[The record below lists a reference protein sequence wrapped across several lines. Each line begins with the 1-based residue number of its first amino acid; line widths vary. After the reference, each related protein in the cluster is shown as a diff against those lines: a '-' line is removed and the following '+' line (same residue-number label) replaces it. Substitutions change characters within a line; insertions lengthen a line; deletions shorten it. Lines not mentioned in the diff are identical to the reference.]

1 MFPLPPSEGV
11 YDGKREMRKAEQREG
26 NCSWRHLA
34 SMNNQVSSKK
44 KDKITKR
51 YYISYVKS
59 FIIQLDVMLQ
69 RTKMQKPCTEIGSSI
84 GTWFGEICFC

>member
-11 YDGKREMRKAEQREG
+11 YDGKRDMRKAEQREG

-51 YYISYVKS
+51 RYYITYRIDKTSRGVSLYRSCHPV
-59 FIIQLDVMLQ
+59 
-69 RTKMQKPCTEIGSSI
+69 G
-84 GTWFGEICFC
+84 